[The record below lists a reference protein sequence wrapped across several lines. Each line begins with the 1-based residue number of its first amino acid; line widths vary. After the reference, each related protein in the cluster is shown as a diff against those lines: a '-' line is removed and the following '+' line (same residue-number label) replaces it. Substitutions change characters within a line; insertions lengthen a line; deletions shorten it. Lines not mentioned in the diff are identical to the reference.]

1 MSQEDRRR
9 TRRVAANIAMK
20 GRQAADKAR
29 RSLQA
34 KSINMSSGGIYCEI
48 PAFLPPLTKVTL
60 SFELPG
66 IPDGP
71 GKAITCS
78 GVVVRCDKYE
88 DADGYQAACCF
99 TNLAEEDKEFIE
111 DFVTRQMLLNL
122 GSNASN

>member
-1 MSQEDRRR
+1 MAQNERRKS
-9 TRRVAANIAMK
+9 RRVAANIAMK
-20 GRQAADKAR
+20 VRRAADKAR

-34 KSINMSSGGIYCEI
+34 NSINVSSGGIYCEI

-78 GVVVRCDKYE
+78 GVVVRCEKYE
-88 DADGYQAACCF
+88 DEEGYQAACCF
-99 TNLAEEDKEFIE
+99 TDLADEDKEFIE
-111 DFVTRQMLLNL
+111 DFVTRQMLMNM
-122 GSNASN
+122 GSNTRN

>member
-1 MSQEDRRR
+1 MSEKERRHN
-9 TRRVAANIAMK
+9 RRVAASIAMK
-20 GRQAADKAR
+20 IRQAADKAR

-34 KSINMSSGGIYCEI
+34 NSINLSSGGIYCEI

-78 GVVVRCDKYE
+78 GVVVRCDKYVDE
-88 DADGYQAACCF
+88 DGYQAACCF
-99 TNLAEEDKEFIE
+99 TDLAEEDKEFIE